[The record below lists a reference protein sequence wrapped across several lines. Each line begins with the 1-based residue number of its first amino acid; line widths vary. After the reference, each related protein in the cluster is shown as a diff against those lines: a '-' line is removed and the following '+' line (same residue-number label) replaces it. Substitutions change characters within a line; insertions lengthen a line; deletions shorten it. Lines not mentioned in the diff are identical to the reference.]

1 MIMSEFGNDFVTVI
15 DEDGEEFELELIG
28 ALEHNSILY
37 HAFIPA
43 GAEEDDED
51 VEIILLKAVEENGE
65 ELLATLDSDEEVEEV
80 YNLFMEQLFDG
91 DDE

>member
-1 MIMSEFGNDFVTVI
+1 MSEFGNDFVTVI
-15 DEDGEEFELELIG
+15 DEDGEEFELELIDV
-28 ALEHNSILY
+28 LEHNSILY

-43 GAEEDDED
+43 GTEEDDED
-51 VEIILLKAVEENGE
+51 VEIILLKAVEEDGE

-80 YNLFMEQLFDG
+80 YNLFMQQLFDG